1 MYVLRKYTCIKLT
14 FSVAKCPD
22 VPGELSP
29 AGVVPFSKENV
40 QLAECL
46 ICVNGVHVYSA
57 LKFGCHSYSKL
68 TSLA

>member
-1 MYVLRKYTCIKLT
+1 M
-14 FSVAKCPD
+14 AKRQD

-46 ICVNGVHVYSA
+46 ICVNGVYSA
-57 LKFGCHSYSKL
+57 LKFGCHSYNKL

>member
-14 FSVAKCPD
+14 FSMAKCPD

-46 ICVNGVHVYSA
+46 MCVNGVYSV
-57 LKFGCHSYSKL
+57 LKFSCHSYSKL